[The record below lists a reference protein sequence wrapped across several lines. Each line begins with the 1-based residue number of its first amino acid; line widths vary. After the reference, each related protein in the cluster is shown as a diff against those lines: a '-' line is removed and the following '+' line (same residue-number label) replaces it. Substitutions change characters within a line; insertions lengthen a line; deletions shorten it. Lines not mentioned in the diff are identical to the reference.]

1 MKKYKIVDKK
11 QFCSSVITII
21 ACLILMWW
29 AINYIEI
36 ICKNTSPNPDYSSMN
51 FIVKCLGGN

>member
-11 QFCSSVITII
+11 QFCSSIIAII

-36 ICKNTSPNPDYSSMN
+36 ICKNASPNPDYSSMN
-51 FIVKCLGGN
+51 FIVKYLGGN